1 MDSLEYS
8 QLLGFYFVIKRV
20 FCCSSVVVAYVL
32 VLFFSLLVTNI
43 HGGGG
48 MEKVYR
54 GKGRR
59 GLECYSELKYN
70 VSDIVPLISLF
81 YVHFSLTFTSVSEK

>member
-1 MDSLEYS
+1 
-8 QLLGFYFVIKRV
+8 
-20 FCCSSVVVAYVL
+20 
-32 VLFFSLLVTNI
+32 
-43 HGGGG
+43 

-59 GLECYSELKYN
+59 GLECFSELKYS

>member
-1 MDSLEYS
+1 MDSLENS
-8 QLLGFYFVIKRV
+8 QLTGFYFVIKGV
-20 FCCSSVVVAYVL
+20 FFCSSVVAAYVL
-32 VLFFSLLVTNI
+32 VFSLLVTNI

-59 GLECYSELKYN
+59 GLECYSELKYS